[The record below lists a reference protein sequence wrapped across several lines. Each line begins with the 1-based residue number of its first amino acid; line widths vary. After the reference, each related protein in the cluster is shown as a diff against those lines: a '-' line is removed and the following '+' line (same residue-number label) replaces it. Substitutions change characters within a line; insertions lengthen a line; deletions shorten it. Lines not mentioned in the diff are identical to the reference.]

1 MPAVK
6 PVTVLNLNG
15 KTYAVDACSKA
26 VQELVELY
34 NKFNEKAAQLHD
46 EVTMAVAAREHMGM
60 QINAQLLREEEEA
73 AKKAAETSEPAGQ

>member
-26 VQELVELY
+26 VQELVDLY

-73 AKKAAETSEPAGQ
+73 KKVAETSEPAGQ